1 MKSIQATKSNIS
13 STNLVTIT
21 LLNFAL
27 ALEWFEP
34 RDSPTKNDCDEI
46 QLFTVF
52 FLLE

>member
-21 LLNFAL
+21 PLNFTL

-46 QLFTVF
+46 QTIHSI
-52 FLLE
+52 FLT